1 METTLNLQ
9 SLRMNAP
16 SYLLRKQRKVI
27 SLKKQPRDDPE
38 YRLHK
43 SICDYIRFQF
53 PKIMFNSGMEGLNL
67 SKTARGKAKML
78 RSERG
83 FPDLTIFEVK
93 HGYGSLHLEIKTESP
108 FKKNGELKA
117 SEHLLEQQIV
127 IDKLRNRGYRAE
139 FVWSL
144 DQAMEIIKSYLT

>member
-1 METTLNLQ
+1 
-9 SLRMNAP
+9 
-16 SYLLRKQRKVI
+16 
-27 SLKKQPRDDPE
+27 
-38 YRLHK
+38 
-43 SICDYIRFQF
+43 
-53 PKIMFNSGMEGLNL
+53 MFNSDQSGTNM
-67 SKTARGKAKML
+67 SKAARGKAKVL

-93 HGYGSLHLEIKTESP
+93 HGYGALHLEIKTETP

-117 SEHLLEQQIV
+117 GEHLLEQQIV

-144 DQAMEIIKSYLT
+144 DQAIEVIKSYLT